1 MVSRI
6 LTVENEARTS
16 QEGERHNVSSQ
27 TKAWISVVGNLF
39 CYNTVYKGHFWSAIV
54 PTPVGTPESID
65 KIGCLPHTIP
75 RNPSPS
81 LTSKNTSECK

>member
-1 MVSRI
+1 MCPVKLKLGFRLLGIFSAI
-6 LTVENEARTS
+6 I
-16 QEGERHNVSSQ
+16 QF
-27 TKAWISVVGNLF
+27 TKDISGQP
-39 CYNTVYKGHFWSAIV
+39 IV